1 VEIRLFQ
8 SPSIKSRRTAVKAGI
23 GASIGV
29 ALVNL
34 ARGATHASQDKMLN
48 QSRNVFLDEYAVS
61 QLIMRERQARETHDF
76 DAEAACFHPD
86 AGVEVSWFSGT
97 ATEFVEAGRKASM
110 AGSDANAAAPVFF
123 DSMSPAAV
131 WVKGDRAIAD
141 TSCAVHMFAELDGGG
156 AHVTSYT
163 RLLWRAQRY
172 DRRWLIAGLHGIYIR
187 DTLEACN
194 PAQVPVIDLNKLAG
208 FRSSYKHL
216 SYLISARG
224 APVRNDRAGV
234 DRPDLVAAL
243 RAAEQAW
250 LNGQTESTDVRRAE

>member
-1 VEIRLFQ
+1 
-8 SPSIKSRRTAVKAGI
+8 
-23 GASIGV
+23 
-29 ALVNL
+29 
-34 ARGATHASQDKMLN
+34 MLN
-48 QSRNVFLDEYAVS
+48 QSRNVLLDEYAVS
-61 QLIMRERQARETHDF
+61 QLVMRERQARETHDF

-97 ATEFVEAGRKASM
+97 ATEFVEAGRKSSM

-141 TSCAVHMFAELDGGG
+141 TSCAVHMFAELDGVG
-156 AHVTSYT
+156 AHVTSYS

-172 DRRWLIAGLHGIYIR
+172 NSRWLIAGLHGIYIR

-224 APVRNDRAGV
+224 GPVRNDRAGV

-250 LNGQTESTDVRRAE
+250 LNGQTESKDVRRAE